1 VGGFDEG
8 LHPPPTESGFSMTTP
23 DNAGNVGENPDDA
36 ARNDDSGR
44 PPRNAPAEES
54 GTAPPP
60 AAEGHS

>member
-1 VGGFDEG
+1 
-8 LHPPPTESGFSMTTP
+8 MTTP
-23 DNAGNVGENPDDA
+23 DRDGNVRSDSGDA
-36 ARNDDSGR
+36 AADDHEDR